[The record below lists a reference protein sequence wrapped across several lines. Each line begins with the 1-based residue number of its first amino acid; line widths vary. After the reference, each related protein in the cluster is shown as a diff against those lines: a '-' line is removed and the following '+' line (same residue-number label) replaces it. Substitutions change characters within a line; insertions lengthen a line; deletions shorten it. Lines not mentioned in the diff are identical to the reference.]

1 MEELVPAENLRLL
14 LFLAR
19 NPTRMDSLCTRL
31 QAAACVS
38 AEKAQYFVVWAL
50 KQGYVR
56 VEE

>member
-1 MEELVPAENLRLL
+1 
-14 LFLAR
+14 
-19 NPTRMDSLCTRL
+19 MDSLCSRL